1 MTSPSEYT
9 SLHDYTCSPGW
20 AGGGW
25 VGLRGSNEPMAMFK
39 EEYAENYV
47 KISGLSDSIDGGT
60 IKRSGGKGAR
70 ITGIGSR
77 GDI

>member
-1 MTSPSEYT
+1 
-9 SLHDYTCSPGW
+9 
-20 AGGGW
+20 
-25 VGLRGSNEPMAMFK
+25 MAMFK